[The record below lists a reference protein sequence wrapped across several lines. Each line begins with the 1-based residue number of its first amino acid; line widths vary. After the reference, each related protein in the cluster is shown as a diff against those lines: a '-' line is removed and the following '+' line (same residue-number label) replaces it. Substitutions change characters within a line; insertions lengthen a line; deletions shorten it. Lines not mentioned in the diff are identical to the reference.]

1 MLDPSHPIAE
11 LLKED
16 RRYAF
21 EAYVFV
27 FEALS
32 YAQNVMQMGTE
43 TPIRPSEFE
52 SASESEGPTEPESP
66 SEEEISERHVSGQ
79 ELCEAIRQF
88 AVDQF
93 GYMAQTVLSN
103 WGIEKTGDFGDIVF
117 NLIGIGQMRK
127 TPNDR
132 REDFDDVYDFDA
144 AFKQEFR
151 ITPPE

>member
-43 TPIRPSEFE
+43 TPSELE
-52 SASESEGPTEPESP
+52 TPSESESP
-66 SEEEISERHVSGQ
+66 PDPDRSTEEEVAERHVSGQ

-88 AVDQF
+88 AIDQF
-93 GYMAQTVLSN
+93 GYMAHTVLSN
-103 WGIEKTGDFGDIVF
+103 WGIHKTGDFGEIVF

-132 REDFDDVYDFDA
+132 IEDFSDVYDFDA

-151 ITPPE
+151 ITPPK

>member
-32 YAQNVMQMGTE
+32 YAQNVMELGTE
-43 TPIRPSEFE
+43 TPSEPQEQEHAEPDPS
-52 SASESEGPTEPESP
+52 AD
-66 SEEEISERHVSGQ
+66 EETPERHVSGQ
-79 ELCEAIRQF
+79 ELCEAIRRF
-88 AVDQF
+88 AVEQF
-93 GYMAQTVLSN
+93 GYMAHTVLSN
-103 WGIEKTGDFGDIVF
+103 WGIHKTDDFGQIVF
-117 NLIGIGQMRK
+117 NLISIGQMRK
-127 TPNDR
+127 TPDDR
-132 REDFDDVYDFDA
+132 IEDFSDVYDFDT

>member
-27 FEALS
+27 FEALG
-32 YAQNVMQMGTE
+32 YAQNVLELGVE
-43 TPIRPSEFE
+43 TPSE
-52 SASESEGPTEPESP
+52 PVTDPDPE
-66 SEEEISERHVSGQ
+66 SEEEAVAERHVSGQ

-88 AVDQF
+88 ALDQY
-93 GYMAQTVLSN
+93 GYMAKTVLNN
-103 WGIEKTGDFGDIVF
+103 WGIRRTGDFGEIVF
-117 NLIGIGQMRK
+117 NLIRIGQMRK
-127 TPNDR
+127 TPHDR

-144 AFKQEFR
+144 AFTQEFK
-151 ITPPE
+151 ITPPQ

>member
-43 TPIRPSEFE
+43 TSIKPPEFEPSEFE
-52 SASESEGPTEPESP
+52 TLSEPDRPT
-66 SEEEISERHVSGQ
+66 EEEISERHVSGQ

-88 AVDQF
+88 ALDQF

-103 WGIEKTGDFGDIVF
+103 WGIHETGDFGEIVF

-127 TPNDR
+127 TPNDH
-132 REDFDDVYDFDA
+132 REDFNDVYDFEA